1 MPDVQLT
8 WLGHG
13 TFRFDS
19 PGGKRIY
26 VDPWVSNPKIPDSE
40 KEPERIDAIAITH
53 GHDDHVGNT
62 LDLVQ
67 KHADCIVVAPV
78 ELPLDDLLAG
88 LCGMANALVLETD
101 TLGRVV
107 IAQLD
112 GGLTQT
118 AYGLLGDVITVRRRV
133 AGVSP

>member
-1 MPDVQLT
+1 MPEVQLT

-26 VDPWVSNPKIPDSE
+26 VDPWLTNPKCPEDE

-67 KHADCIVVAPV
+67 EARLHGRRAGRARR
-78 ELPLDDLLAG
+78 LARLD
-88 LCGMANALVLETD
+88 EE
-101 TLGRVV
+101 
-107 IAQLD
+107 
-112 GGLTQT
+112 GGLGGQH
-118 AYGLLGDVITVRRRV
+118 
-133 AGVSP
+133 P